1 MMLRRLAVTLYMK
14 SHRWSSA
21 LGQWLGWEW
30 LTYNPLVRYSFDRA
44 ARRNAPKMA
53 DAILYEF
60 PDLKRL
66 ADVGCGG
73 GIFAAEFQRRGV
85 RVVGCEYSAASR
97 RAAKRRGVEI
107 HPFDLA
113 KSQEPL
119 PGGPY
124 AAVMTLEVG
133 EHIPEPLAESFVE
146 YLAQTGDLIIFTSAQ
161 PGQGGHGH
169 INEQPKSYWLERF
182 SRSGFTMDEP
192 ASRRVADRLRS
203 LQAFPYLFNNLLIL
217 RRAVTR

>member
-1 MMLRRLAVTLYMK
+1 
-14 SHRWSSA
+14 
-21 LGQWLGWEW
+21 
-30 LTYNPLVRYSFDRA
+30 
-44 ARRNAPKMA
+44 MA
-53 DAILYEF
+53 DAILNEF

-97 RAAKRRGVEI
+97 KAAKRRGVEI